1 MKDFLTVIIGPLT
14 GSFLAGMVAF
24 IIMRKNQGYDV
35 LKEKR
40 KECNNFL
47 KATYVYNHVVEDIK
61 KSLEGINAIAP
72 TDLIYPQKNQILTIY
87 YQVIKKGLNQLE
99 KIPDDY
105 IVHESY
111 QYFLETKALVSMFE
125 ADFSDFLLRYQEDS
139 QDSTFFLTMNF
150 EKMISELEELQ
161 NKIMRIKN
169 DLVI

>member
-24 IIMRKNQGYDV
+24 IIMRKNQSYDV

-40 KECNNFL
+40 KERNNFL

-61 KSLEGINAIAP
+61 KSLKGIDAIAP
-72 TDLIYPQKNQILTIY
+72 TDLVYFQKSQMFTIY
-87 YQVIKKGLNQLE
+87 YEIIKKGLNQLE

-105 IVHESY
+105 IIHESY
-111 QYFLETKALVSMFE
+111 QYFLETKALISMFE
-125 ADFSDFLLRYQEDS
+125 SDYGKFLSRYQGDS
-139 QDSTFFLTMNF
+139 IDSFLLTMNF
-150 EKMISELEELQ
+150 EHKISELEELQ
-161 NKIMRIKN
+161 NKIMKIKI

>member
-24 IIMRKNQGYDV
+24 IIMRKNQSYDV

-40 KECNNFL
+40 KERNNFL

-61 KSLEGINAIAP
+61 KSLKGIDAIAT
-72 TDLIYPQKNQILTIY
+72 TDLVYFQKSQMFTIY
-87 YQVIKKGLNQLE
+87 YEIIKKGLNQLE

-105 IVHESY
+105 IIHESY
-111 QYFLETKALVSMFE
+111 QYFLETKALISMFE
-125 ADFSDFLLRYQEDS
+125 SDYGKFLSRYQGDS
-139 QDSTFFLTMNF
+139 IDSFLLTMNF
-150 EKMISELEELQ
+150 EHKISELEELQ
-161 NKIMRIKN
+161 NKIMKIKI

>member
-24 IIMRKNQGYDV
+24 IIMRKNQSYDV

-40 KECNNFL
+40 KEHNNFL

-61 KSLEGINAIAP
+61 KSLKGIDAIAP
-72 TDLIYPQKNQILTIY
+72 IDLVYFQKNQMFTIY
-87 YQVIKKGLNQLE
+87 YEVIKKGLNQLE

-105 IVHESY
+105 IIHESY
-111 QYFLETKALVSMFE
+111 QYFLETKALISMFE
-125 ADFSDFLLRYQEDS
+125 SDYGKFLSRYQGDS
-139 QDSTFFLTMNF
+139 KDSFFLTMNF
-150 EKMISELEELQ
+150 EHKISELEELQ
-161 NKIMRIKN
+161 NKIMKIKN

>member
-24 IIMRKNQGYDV
+24 IIMRRNQSYDV

-40 KECNNFL
+40 KERNNFL

-61 KSLEGINAIAP
+61 KSLNGIDAIAI
-72 TDLIYPQKNQILTIY
+72 TDLVYFQKNQMFTIY
-87 YQVIKKGLNQLE
+87 YEVIKKGLNQLE

-105 IVHESY
+105 IIHESY
-111 QYFLETKALVSMFE
+111 QYFLETKALISMFE
-125 ADFSDFLLRYQEDS
+125 ADYGKFLSRYQGDCIDS
-139 QDSTFFLTMNF
+139 FLLTMNF
-150 EKMISELEELQ
+150 ENKISELEELQ
-161 NKIMRIKN
+161 TKIMKIKN

>member
-24 IIMRKNQGYDV
+24 IIMRKNQSYDV

-40 KECNNFL
+40 KERNNFL

-61 KSLEGINAIAP
+61 KSLKGIDAIAP
-72 TDLIYPQKNQILTIY
+72 TDLVYFQKSQMFTIY
-87 YQVIKKGLNQLE
+87 YEIIKKGLNQLE

-105 IVHESY
+105 IIHESY
-111 QYFLETKALVSMFE
+111 QYFLETKALISMFE
-125 ADFSDFLLRYQEDS
+125 SDYGEFLSRYQGDS
-139 QDSTFFLTMNF
+139 IDSFLLTMNF
-150 EKMISELEELQ
+150 EHKISELEELQ
-161 NKIMRIKN
+161 NKIMKIKI